1 MAATLVW
8 KLTGGAA
15 NADPNASIG
24 GVRSSV
30 SLSGTALNNLFDD
43 VSPSEASAGDTE
55 YRAIDL
61 VNTGDAASAGTVV
74 YMSTETTSAG
84 TALDMGI
91 EASPINSTM
100 SIAGESIAPAGVS
113 FAHYTS
119 GSKLSL
125 PAIAAGSCCRVW
137 FKRIVGASTGNLA
150 NDQGTFT
157 IEYA

>member
-1 MAATLVW
+1 MAANLVW
-8 KLTGGAA
+8 KLTGGAS
-15 NADPNASIG
+15 NSDPNASLG
-24 GVRSSV
+24 GTPSSV

-74 YMSTETTSAG
+74 YMSTETTSTG
-84 TALDMGI
+84 TALNMGI
-91 EASPINSTM
+91 EASPINSTL
-100 SIAGESIAPAGVS
+100 SIVNESTAPAGVS

-125 PAIAAGSCCRVW
+125 PAIAAGSRCRVW
-137 FKRIVGASTGNLA
+137 FERIVGASTGNLA
-150 NDQGTFT
+150 NDQCTFT
-157 IEYA
+157 VEYA